1 MILNCVIEACVTRP
15 TGVSL
20 TRLPRRV
27 KDEYIEYVF
36 QAVLDESPVLTVG
49 LVGSFDTL
57 SAPIGP
63 VDVILVLGQS
73 EWMGELVWDDSLTV
87 STWYVKKPNN
97 NYFFALNQTI
107 NLQDFKLWDHLPMVS
122 TWCLKTYQLK
132 TIFCIE
138 SNNYFARFEV

>member
-87 STWYVKKPNN
+87 STWYVKKTK
-97 NYFFALNQTI
+97 Q
-107 NLQDFKLWDHLPMVS
+107 
-122 TWCLKTYQLK
+122 
-132 TIFCIE
+132 
-138 SNNYFARFEV
+138 